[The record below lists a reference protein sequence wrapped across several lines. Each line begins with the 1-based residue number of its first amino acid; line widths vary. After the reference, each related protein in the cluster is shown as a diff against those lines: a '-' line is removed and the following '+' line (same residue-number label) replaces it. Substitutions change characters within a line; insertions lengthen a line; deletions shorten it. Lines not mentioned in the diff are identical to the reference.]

1 MVVDKIK
8 PAKAVLGRLT
18 WRRPIIQS
26 GSLAVIL
33 NKTDK
38 KTEKVL
44 KQKPLQ
50 LTIKK
55 GWCLEI
61 VAANC

>member
-18 WRRPIIQS
+18 WRRPIRQS
-26 GSLAVIL
+26 GSDSKQ
-33 NKTDK
+33 NRQ

-55 GWCLEI
+55 GWCLKI
-61 VAANC
+61 VAANG